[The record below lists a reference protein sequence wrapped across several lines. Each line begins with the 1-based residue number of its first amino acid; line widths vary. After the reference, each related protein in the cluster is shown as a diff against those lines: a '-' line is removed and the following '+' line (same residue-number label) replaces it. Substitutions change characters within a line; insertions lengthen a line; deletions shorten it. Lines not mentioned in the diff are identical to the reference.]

1 MVGRGINIK
10 LTLGIQNG
18 EIELYLVTQVRE
30 RCALVREG
38 WVIHNVP
45 VEHVVLVVGHGIL
58 KMIGRSF
65 ILLYQ

>member
-30 RCALVREG
+30 CCALVREG
-38 WVIHNVP
+38 LVIHNMP
-45 VEHVVLVVGHGIL
+45 VEHVELVVGHGIL
-58 KMIGRSF
+58 KMIG
-65 ILLYQ
+65 Q